1 MNTIS
6 LVATLFV
13 SFQLACLS
21 QESKA
26 TDTGTSK
33 TSDAKATSAKLV
45 TFTLQGTNYKF
56 TLPKGFCQAS
66 GENAKWAEGVASLDS
81 HNMTHFTIIPQAQ
94 DKPNETLTKWGMLK
108 TPRGSLGKHIPSRDE
123 MIVEMKSLIKNHES
137 AELLGD
143 ARKLANKTFQDV
155 FGKDAK
161 MGMQM
166 EFVDTDKNAAYLA
179 GTGTFEIA
187 GSKSTV
193 ACAGA
198 TTVAKGNVFF
208 YYKYADYHKVSDIA
222 DLLKQVKAEISQFIT
237 DNPD

>member
-1 MNTIS
+1 
-6 LVATLFV
+6 
-13 SFQLACLS
+13 
-21 QESKA
+21 
-26 TDTGTSK
+26 
-33 TSDAKATSAKLV
+33 
-45 TFTLQGTNYKF
+45 
-56 TLPKGFCQAS
+56 
-66 GENAKWAEGVASLDS
+66 
-81 HNMTHFTIIPQAQ
+81 
-94 DKPNETLTKWGMLK
+94 
-108 TPRGSLGKHIPSRDE
+108 
-123 MIVEMKSLIKNHES
+123 
-137 AELLGD
+137 
-143 ARKLANKTFQDV
+143 
-155 FGKDAK
+155 
-161 MGMQM
+161 M